1 MRLTIRTKGLEEIRQ
16 ALNMLPREVAGE
28 HLREVALT
36 GAEVIRAEAKQNALQ
51 HKRTGTL
58 AGDIHK
64 EVAQETLG
72 TRVVVRIGPGRK
84 GWYGRLLEYGHD
96 IVRGTRKATRRVI
109 GHVPPYPWLRPALDA
124 KRREAQDV
132 MAQEFRRRLEK
143 VWRRWR

>member
-1 MRLTIRTKGLEEIRQ
+1 MRLTIRTKGMEEIRQ

-28 HLREVALT
+28 HLREVAML
-36 GAEVIRAEAKQNALQ
+36 GAEVIRAEAEQNALR
-51 HKRTGTL
+51 HKRSGDL

-64 EVAQETLG
+64 EVAKESIG
-72 TRVVVRIGPGRK
+72 VRVVVHIGPGRK

-143 VWRRWR
+143 VWRRWT